1 MPGIAE
7 QDIVLMR
14 VPTAGRRAPAVRVA
28 GRGGRPNLLVRS
40 MQRALLSQAMLLA
53 VGLACFAA
61 ARGSHGL
68 TREDCVLSA
77 LTATALTFPAW
88 THGLYDDVSQKS
100 LPLTAAHFLMAWFE
114 GCGIIA
120 FVIWLLSNANVLE
133 LQSALHIL
141 PAGIWMG
148 LSVIAS
154 AASYGLSRH
163 TGPIKATKLRAVI
176 LGANPSGHRLASR
189 LSTEKGHAWR
199 VVAMSDVRQNW
210 RDQAIPFIGGIEN
223 VIAAVRRGEVD
234 TAFIATEPSARDEKK
249 HLIDQLRTLAIDVYT
264 VSDVDQRFRD
274 SPLPIIQVGKAP
286 MTDWKCLCKRVED
299 IVLSATLLF
308 LTGPAMLMI
317 ALLIKLTSPGP
328 VLFKQPRTGFNGNQ
342 ILVFKFRTMFHH
354 LTDDHADR
362 QTSRNDNRV
371 TKVGAW
377 LRRSSLD
384 ELPQLLNVLKGDMSV
399 VGPRPHALRTTAGG
413 IPLEDAAR
421 DYASRH
427 RVKPGITGWAQVNGH
442 RGALDS
448 VMKIIHRV
456 DHDLYYIDNWSLR
469 LDIAIL
475 WRTARLVLRDH
486 NAF

>member
-1 MPGIAE
+1 
-7 QDIVLMR
+7 
-14 VPTAGRRAPAVRVA
+14 
-28 GRGGRPNLLVRS
+28 
-40 MQRALLSQAMLLA
+40 MLLA
-53 VGLACFAA
+53 VGLAGFAF
-61 ARGSHGL
+61 ARGNHGL
-68 TREDCVLSA
+68 TRDDCVIFA
-77 LTATALTFPAW
+77 VGATALTFAAW
-88 THGLYDDVSQKS
+88 AHGLYDDVSQKGP
-100 LPLTAAHFLMAWFE
+100 PLTIAHFVMAWFE
-114 GCGIIA
+114 GCGLTA
-120 FVIWLLSNANVLE
+120 FVIWFMSNAAMMELGSTLHVLPPGVW
-133 LQSALHIL
+133 I
-141 PAGIWMG
+141 G

-163 TGPIKATKLRAVI
+163 AGPIKPTKLRAVI

-199 VVAMSDVRQNW
+199 VVAMSDGRQDW
-210 RDQAIPFIGGIEN
+210 RDPAIPFIGGIEN

-234 TAFIATEPSARDEKK
+234 TVFIATAPSARDEQR
-249 HLIDQLRTLAIDVYT
+249 HLIDQLRTLAIDVYI
-264 VSDVDQRFRD
+264 VPDIDLQSPD
-274 SPLPIIQVGKAP
+274 SPLPIVQVGKTP
-286 MTDWKCLCKRVED
+286 MTDWKCLCKRIED
-299 IVLSATLLF
+299 IILSSTLLF
-308 LTGPAMLMI
+308 LSGPAMIMI

-328 VLFKQPRTGFNGNQ
+328 VLFKQPRTGFNGSQ

-362 QTSRNDNRV
+362 QTSRNDDRV
-371 TKVGAW
+371 TRVGTW

-384 ELPQLLNVLKGDMSV
+384 ELPQLLNVLMGDMSV

-421 DYASRH
+421 NYASRH